1 MSTNMS
7 FSTHLDYCAEFSNTY
22 NTWLS
27 QNFHQSINTNH
38 FAPENSD
45 FDNVIHDIEPYD
57 YLIPTFYYDECFD
70 DEMFNTKPD
79 LDLYTDDEDEFECV
93 E

>member
-1 MSTNMS
+1 MSY
-7 FSTHLDYCAEFSNTY
+7 STQFDYCSEFSQLY

-38 FAPENSD
+38 FAPEKD
-45 FDNVIHDIEPYD
+45 DVDDIVHEIDPYD

-70 DEMFNTKPD
+70 DEMFTTAPD
-79 LDLYTDDEDEFECV
+79 LDLWSDNEDEFEVV